1 MSEATTDGAATLA
14 DDTSELSAHPL
25 TAQRL
30 AKLERYRARGIEP
43 YPVGAFV
50 PDVTAAELHADHADL
65 GPASSTGRVVRVAG
79 RLVGRRDI
87 GKLVF
92 GVLQDETGRIQLFA
106 QRQILGEED
115 LEAFRDLDIGDWI
128 GVEGEVITTKR
139 GELSVA
145 VSRFVLLAKSLRPLP
160 EKWHGLRDV
169 EERHRRRYVDLI
181 VNERARDTAVARS
194 RIVRELRGA
203 FDRRGF
209 LEVETP
215 VLQIEAGGALARPFV
230 THHNALDQDM
240 YLRIAEELHLK
251 RLIVGGLGKVY
262 ELGRVFRNEGLS
274 PRHNPEFTMLEAYVA
289 YADYHDVMNLVENVL
304 VEVVDEVLGDR
315 LVTYQGDTLDFAPP
329 WRRVTMLDAVAEV
342 TGVRFELSMDRD
354 AAAGLA
360 EDLGISVEPSW
371 GVGKIINEVFEE
383 HVERTLVQPT
393 FVYDYP
399 MEISPL
405 ARAHRSE
412 PGLTERFELIVAG
425 RELANAF
432 SELNDPLDQR
442 RRFEEQKAA
451 RAMGDEEAHPIDED
465 FLRALEY
472 GMPPTGGLGI
482 GVDRL
487 VMLLTDQ
494 ASIREVL
501 LFPAMRPEGT

>member
-1 MSEATTDGAATLA
+1 MSEATTDGPETLA
-14 DDTSELSAHPL
+14 DDASELGAHPL

-30 AKLERYRARGIEP
+30 AKLERYRAAGIEP
-43 YPVGAFV
+43 YPVGAFA

-65 GPASSTGRVVRVAG
+65 EPGSSTGRVVRVAG

-106 QRQILGEED
+106 QRQILGDED
-115 LEAFRDLDIGDWI
+115 LEGFRDLDIGDWI

-145 VSRFVLLAKSLRPLP
+145 VARFVLLAKSLRPLP
-160 EKWHGLRDV
+160 EKWHGLQDV

-181 VNERARDTAVARS
+181 VNERARDTAIVRS
-194 RIVRELRGA
+194 RIVRELRRA

-289 YADYHDVMNLVENVL
+289 YADYHDVMNLVENVI

-315 LVTYQGDTLDFAPP
+315 LATYQGDTLDFAPP
-329 WRRVTMLDAVAEV
+329 WRRVTMLDAVADV

-354 AAAGLA
+354 AAADLA
-360 EDLGISVEPSW
+360 EDLGIAVDPSW
-371 GVGKIINEVFEE
+371 GVGKIVNEVFEE
-383 HVERTLVQPT
+383 QVERTLVQPT

-399 MEISPL
+399 VEISPL

-442 RRFEEQKAA
+442 RRFEEQQAA
-451 RAMGDEEAHPIDED
+451 RATGDEEAHPIDED

-494 ASIREVL
+494 ASIREVI
-501 LFPAMRPEGT
+501 LFPAMRPERT